1 MSGSKCKRKSITTY
15 NELSRKIVSALQA
28 KEGRLIGE
36 FIPLEAGIYW
46 LIGEKIVWYAEELLE
61 GLASDLTKDS
71 GKPWSARD
79 LSKMSQL
86 YFRYPTIEKFAARC
100 VGRKPKMKLD
110 ELIDREAL

>member
-1 MSGSKCKRKSITTY
+1 MIKSKTKRKSVTNY
-15 NELSRKIVSALQA
+15 DKLSRKIVSALQT
-28 KEGRLIGE
+28 KEGRWIGE

-61 GLASDLTKDS
+61 RLAFDLTKQS

-79 LSKMSQL
+79 LSKMAQL
-86 YFRYPTIEKFAARC
+86 YFRYPTIEKFSARC

-110 ELIDREAL
+110 ELIDREAI